1 MWSVPSAFAHRSWER
16 GVRLMLQVGF
26 VLLSCGCRFQYR
38 PILSFGCRLHNR
50 LIPCC
55 CGLIQFDL
63 PSCHAPLCPCLTR
76 AAVHGCGKISTG
88 GSFDGFDI
96 RDGLG
101 FQHSLGTWDMPGL
114 RLRVPHMKLHALKIL
129 PPCGVYITML
139 SCWSF

>member
-1 MWSVPSAFAHRSWER
+1 MLFGAGR
-16 GVRLMLQVGF
+16 GVSLMLQVGF

-55 CGLIQFDL
+55 CGLIQFDF
-63 PSCHAPLCPCLTR
+63 PSCHAPSLPVSHAGSR
-76 AAVHGCGKISTG
+76 ARVRKDLNRWELLWLRHQGWFRVSA
-88 GSFDGFDI
+88 
-96 RDGLG
+96 L
-101 FQHSLGTWDMPGL
+101 TWDLGHAWFKAI
-114 RLRVPHMKLHALKIL
+114 RVPHLKVHALKIL